1 MGNMRRIAGDLSQKA
16 SDPLGVAGEGTDP
29 APDNAD
35 NSGIAATAG
44 GASPSWRYRG
54 KRARATTAAIA
65 AVAVIVVCGVRYI
78 MSGRFPSYVK
88 ASQLG
93 LVDAAQPS
101 VDDASEPSLDDA
113 SQLPLDDVSMQ
124 KYMDDFNEAAEE
136 MEKAFPKE
144 SSVREA
150 FQLHFTP
157 SLEDC
162 ENLSRDPLAV
172 IKDHVAKM
180 RECEVP
186 SASSP
191 QARRDFAQHLQ
202 LLRSICRAA
211 TLRVNELMWFSAKD
225 EQFGVALPF
234 SRDGKPSSHHSYIDR
249 SEWGRKG
256 WYAAHLLMRWGLSG
270 GYSKREVEG
279 AFAHRLRLLLDIEE
293 RCNDANLNARYYFME
308 FLQPFEGDG
317 AFNPARAPAEHQIPY
332 AGKPFRTAAFAQAAA
347 QIFGESHGTT
357 NYAFIRKLSRIADNW
372 TKEQVVAA
380 VKQQEKENADNA
392 QERLKTKRELMR
404 RLLSQGIQ
412 EDDLVMI
419 ALFLL

>member
-1 MGNMRRIAGDLSQKA
+1 MGNMRRIAGDLSPKA
-16 SDPLGVAGEGTDP
+16 SDPLEVAGEGTDP
-29 APDNAD
+29 SPDNAN
-35 NSGIAATAG
+35 NSGIAAKAG

-78 MSGRFPSYVK
+78 MSGRSPSYVK

-93 LVDAAQPS
+93 LVDVSQPS
-101 VDDASEPSLDDA
+101 LDDVSEPSLDDA
-113 SQLPLDDVSMQ
+113 LQLPLDDVSMQ
-124 KYMDDFNEAAEE
+124 KYMDAFKRAAEE
-136 MEKAFPKE
+136 MEKAFPQK

-150 FQLHFTP
+150 FQIHFTP
-157 SLEDC
+157 SLEDGQ
-162 ENLSRDPLAV
+162 NLSRDPLAV

-180 RECEVP
+180 QECEIP

-211 TLRVNELMWFSAKD
+211 TLRVNELMWFSAKE

-234 SRDGKPSSHHSYIDR
+234 SRDGEPSRHHAFIDLA
-249 SEWGRKG
+249 EWGRKG
-256 WYAAHLLMRWGLSG
+256 WYAAHLLMHWGLPG

-279 AFAHRLRLLLDIEE
+279 AFAQRLQLLLDIEE

-308 FLQPFEGDG
+308 FLQPFGDG
-317 AFNPARAPAEHQIPY
+317 AFNPAHAPAEHQIPY
-332 AGKPFRTAAFAQAAA
+332 TGEPFRTGAFAQAAA
-347 QIFGESHGTT
+347 QIFGESDGTT

-372 TKEQVVAA
+372 TKLKVGAA

-392 QERLKTKRELMR
+392 QDRLKTKRELMR
-404 RLLSQGIQ
+404 GLLSQGIP